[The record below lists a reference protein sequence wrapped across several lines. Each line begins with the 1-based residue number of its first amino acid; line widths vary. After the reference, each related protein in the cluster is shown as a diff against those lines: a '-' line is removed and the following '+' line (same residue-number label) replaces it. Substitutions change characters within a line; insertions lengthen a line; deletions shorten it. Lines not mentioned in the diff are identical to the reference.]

1 MYAGVSAEKLVVCD
15 SRGVIHKGRKI
26 GMNKEKEE
34 IASLTNKKKMIGTL
48 ADALI
53 GADVFIGVS
62 APGIVSVKMVSSM
75 ASDAI
80 IFAMAN
86 PIPEIMPFDAKKAG
100 ARVVA
105 TGRSDCPN
113 QVNNCLGF
121 PGIFRGALDTRASN
135 ITLEMEM
142 AAVFALADI
151 VTDEELNENY
161 IIPAPLDKRVVEAVS
176 LAVSSAAIKDG
187 VARTDSL

>member
-1 MYAGVSAEKLVVCD
+1 
-15 SRGVIHKGRKI
+15 
-26 GMNKEKEE
+26 MNKEKEE